1 MPTVILNSEQIDQVV
16 VEALQDDIV
25 TVLSCCTEDFSLNG
39 EYTEFVNINH
49 LIGVLEYYTNKEDMD
64 EFIDKVTALFPNSHK
79 IFLDYYRDNQQ

>member
-1 MPTVILNSEQIDQVV
+1 MPTVILDSDQTDQVV

-49 LIGVLEYYTNKEDMD
+49 LIGVLEYYTTKDDMTD
-64 EFIDKVTALFPNSHK
+64 FINKVTALFPNAHK
-79 IFLDYYRDNQQ
+79 IFLDYYRR

>member
-1 MPTVILNSEQIDQVV
+1 MPTVILNSDQTDQVV

-49 LIGVLEYYTNKEDMD
+49 LIGVLEYYTNKDDMD
-64 EFIDKVTALFPNSHK
+64 DFINKVTALFPNAQK
-79 IFLDYYRDNQQ
+79 VFLDYYRGAK

>member
-16 VEALQDDIV
+16 IEALQDDIV

-49 LIGVLEYYTNKEDMD
+49 LIGVLEYYTNKDDMD
-64 EFIDKVTALFPNSHK
+64 DFINKVTTLFPNAQK
-79 IFLDYYRDNQQ
+79 IFLDYYRGEK